1 MKRDASGNMNVVVRS
16 QGDNQS
22 VTEMPCPDSVEFK
35 PKWMLCEVSLFKTL
49 SLESWQREA
58 IVSEEATFIFREFG
72 EFGQEGAVF
81 HCPWGTVKPQVGS
94 TPLPA
99 HPAYH

>member
-1 MKRDASGNMNVVVRS
+1 M
-16 QGDNQS
+16 
-22 VTEMPCPDSVEFK
+22 EFK

-99 HPAYH
+99 HPAYHWAHPFSSHLFRHLPDTSFPSYRYWK